1 MVLNIIISVDAA
13 CSDTCASDEYC
24 NNSNCT
30 CNSALY
36 NNTGS
41 NPSPTIDCSNGEM
54 STYISKCW
62 LERNGYNSTSITL
75 DNVTCLATRE
85 IVNDTA
91 VMSFH
96 RPLISKDC
104 GNNVY
109 MNSTH
114 VTFSNR
120 LHIYAKTQP
129 ILSRQDVIM
138 NFSCIFPL
146 FINVHLNFTVKPI
159 LGSTQITVPGTLG
172 SFTLDMFIYK
182 DADFTTLLT
191 ENESV
196 YVESTLYISLI
207 IPSLEVQ
214 NFKIKVLDLYAS
226 VSESGPTY
234 YLLQDGCPTS
244 GITADL
250 MSVLNN
256 GNATE
261 ARFAMKVF
269 QIAGSSTVSLTAK
282 VKICTVDCEI
292 DCTIGARS
300 ASNLDNTAS
309 EKAQALLR
317 LVQHDSM
324 GQAQTNHK
332 RGYNQKACERTQQVH
347 HEREAGALPECHPF
361 REMFTKSHKRTE
373 STEMPLGMEYAP
385 ATSKRMVKLLKGL
398 EGYAAAY
405 LEVIAVFGPTWDL
418 GGSPRASGADY
429 RADLPGRLDPYAR
442 KVPPGQKRGD
452 PGRRRS
458 FGTGAQESGCQ
469 RILAHPLGQVAG
481 FTMSWTLSSI
491 LFSVFIVKLM

>member
-24 NNSNCT
+24 NNSTCT
-30 CNSALY
+30 CNSTLY
-36 NNTGS
+36 NNAAGS
-41 NPSPTIDCSNGEM
+41 NPSPIIDCSNGEM

-62 LERNGYNSTSITL
+62 LERNGYNSTSVTL
-75 DNVTCLATRE
+75 DNATCLATRE

-120 LHIYAKTQP
+120 LRIYAKTQP

-159 LGSTQITVPGTLG
+159 LGSTQINVPGTLS
-172 SFTLDMFIYK
+172 SFTVDMFIYK

-207 IPSLEVQ
+207 IPSLEVE

-256 GNATE
+256 GNSTE

-282 VKICTVDCEI
+282 VKICTVDCQI
-292 DCTIGARS
+292 
-300 ASNLDNTAS
+300 
-309 EKAQALLR
+309 EKAQALLQ

-324 GQAQTNHK
+324 GQTQTDHK
-332 RGYNQKACERTQQVH
+332 RGYNQKACERTQQVG
-347 HEREAGALPECHPF
+347 EQAWILVPVPQD
-361 REMFTKSHKRTE
+361 
-373 STEMPLGMEYAP
+373 
-385 ATSKRMVKLLKGL
+385 KLQ
-398 EGYAAAY
+398 AA
-405 LEVIAVFGPTWDL
+405 
-418 GGSPRASGADY
+418 
-429 RADLPGRLDPYAR
+429 
-442 KVPPGQKRGD
+442 
-452 PGRRRS
+452 
-458 FGTGAQESGCQ
+458 
-469 RILAHPLGQVAG
+469 
-481 FTMSWTLSSI
+481 
-491 LFSVFIVKLM
+491 